1 MLSMKLKSAD
11 KAEKGWD
18 GMCNTDSVEAN
29 QYQYILVPDLEAN
42 QYQYILV
49 PDLAVSVRSLVLEAG
64 GGSSGRRTRAGSA

>member
-29 QYQYILVPDLEAN
+29 QYQYILVPDL
-42 QYQYILV
+42 
-49 PDLAVSVRSLVLEAG
+49 AVSVRSLVLEAG